1 MTYDELDARK
11 RELQRKRQ
19 ALVDAGKSTALLDK
33 LISRTQRAMNIAA
46 RKPHEDTETRAQ
58 G

>member
-1 MTYDELDARK
+1 MTYEELDARK

-19 ALVDAGKSTALLDK
+19 RLVDSGKSPALLDK
-33 LISRTQRAMNIAA
+33 LISKAQRAMNEVKTQEKSAVA
-46 RKPHEDTETRAQ
+46 PPS